1 MSIVAKK
8 FVLKNLA
15 IDISLDTAGII
26 SASLYKP
33 TFTADA
39 VADAVC
45 LPGLLSTIFKLSVD
59 GFDKSV
65 PNNLV
70 DDLTSSVKYYVVS
83 DPATISSV
91 DVGNAVVIKNPVSLV
106 GANAAPLVDQTV
118 KTDFLRYLALKLFNT
133 PLATD
138 LFLNQELLDDDANS
152 KFNAAWTQLVTNN
165 INVVSTNGSDT
176 DLLGVAGSKYLTN
189 SITSDKNLCRELY
202 MQMASQQAA
211 RFSNFSN
218 TFDSQSLPFVAGD
231 SVSFQVTMSAAANQV
246 LFGGDAILPRSYE
259 IRIVHT
265 AV

>member
-1 MSIVAKK
+1 
-8 FVLKNLA
+8 
-15 IDISLDTAGII
+15 
-26 SASLYKP
+26 
-33 TFTADA
+33 
-39 VADAVC
+39 
-45 LPGLLSTIFKLSVD
+45 
-59 GFDKSV
+59 
-65 PNNLV
+65 
-70 DDLTSSVKYYVVS
+70 
-83 DPATISSV
+83 
-91 DVGNAVVIKNPVSLV
+91 
-106 GANAAPLVDQTV
+106 LVDQTV